1 MRPPGVDDA
10 KEVLAKHVDV
20 CEDDHGTYNH
30 LFRRELGDYGLRRLH
45 KTKRCDYS
53 PKNSISQRLVG
64 HPQLA
69 QPDRKT
75 REI

>member
-1 MRPPGVDDA
+1 MRPPDADDV
-10 KEVLAKHVDV
+10 KKVLAKHVDAY
-20 CEDDHGTYNH
+20 EDDHGTYDH
-30 LFRRELGDYGLRRLH
+30 LFCRELSDYGLRKLH

-53 PKNSISQRLVG
+53 PKNSISQYLVG